1 MKEKRV
7 IKDSFIQKSID
18 ICRCPEPCFCTVAT
32 TMYDN
37 HTRER
42 KCMKCWF
49 EYCKRNNIEIDY
61 ENQSIFF
68 ALPPCFRRAVH
79 GRNSAIFGGAP
90 ITQFYVLLCQ
100 M

>member
-18 ICRCPEPCFCTVAT
+18 VCRCPEPSFCTVAT

-42 KCMKCWF
+42 MCMKCWLA
-49 EYCKRNNIEIDY
+49 YCKRNNIEIDY
-61 ENQSIFF
+61 ENQSFF
-68 ALPPCFRRAVH
+68 LRSVH
-79 GRNSAIFGGAP
+79 VFGAP
-90 ITQFYVLLCQ
+90 SMDEIARFWGEPLSRNFTF
-100 M
+100 